1 MSTNLFIAFII
12 AASCVAF
19 TGDGAVAMKRGLNV
33 EGTYKCQCSG
43 GTGSCTASTDG
54 GNILLCSKGSN
65 GTCTGKCVMSTTSTG
80 ATIRR
85 AQ

>member
-1 MSTNLFIAFII
+1 MFTKLFVTFVIVATSV
-12 AASCVAF
+12 AASA
-19 TGDGAVAMKRGLNV
+19 DGAQAMKKRLNV
-33 EGTYKCQCSG
+33 EGTFKCQCSG

-65 GTCTGKCVMSTTSTG
+65 GTCTGRCVMSTTSTG
-80 ATIRR
+80 ATR